1 MKRTRE
7 QRLAL
12 AARKKKVF
20 RAQMPYRTSNS
31 VVMSTGG
38 VAGSGV
44 VRVPQSM
51 PNPAEV
57 KWFEGGFASPG
68 AGTAGTFTLL
78 NNNLVPSII
87 QGVTSNTRIGKNIRI
102 VGCVYRMA
110 VSYADAAGQAP
121 SYTVDFVWDKKPLNS
136 TATIQEIYDSAAAG
150 GSVLSTI
157 LPNPNQ
163 ETRFAWQKRV
173 EKSPQNFNSL
183 VSGSF
188 KCNRFVS
195 FSGNDGTISTVE
207 QNNFLVVFGMH
218 AGVTDN
224 ANRAV
229 VSGRIRILF
238 IDA

>member
-20 RAQMPYRTSNS
+20 RAQMGYRTSNA

-44 VRVPQSM
+44 VRVPKSM

-57 KWFEGGFASPG
+57 KWIEGGFASPG
-68 AGTAGTFTLL
+68 AGTSGAWTLL

-102 VGCVYRMA
+102 VGCVYRMSVA
-110 VSYADAAGQAP
+110 YSDAAGQAP
-121 SYTVDFVWDKKPLNS
+121 AYTVDMVWDKKPLNS
-136 TATIQEIYDSAAAG
+136 TATIQDIYDSAAAG

-163 ETRFAWQKRV
+163 ETRFAWQKRI
-173 EKSPQNFNSL
+173 EKSPQNFHSN
-183 VSGSF
+183 VCGSF

-207 QNNFLVVFGMH
+207 QNNFLVVFGH
-218 AGVTDN
+218 NAQVT
-224 ANRAV
+224 AAENRAALG
-229 VSGRIRILF
+229 GRIRLLF